1 MKTELAVSQAVHL
14 PDAANIRWS
23 EPQKQEGCSSWTVDL
38 VIASWPNGHHSTTFF
53 GTEAQVRE
61 IAGGYRAAEEVTTD
75 PAQLDALEEAA
86 ATPDRP
92 PMTDIGAHIFEL
104 GGYLNKIATVASW

>member
-38 VIASWPNGHHSTTFF
+38 VITSWPNGHHSTTFF

-61 IAGGYRAAEEVTTD
+61 IAGGHQAVEATD
-75 PAQLDALEEAA
+75 PAQLDALEEA
-86 ATPDRP
+86 TPEPR

-104 GGYLNKIATVASW
+104 GGYLNKISVARW